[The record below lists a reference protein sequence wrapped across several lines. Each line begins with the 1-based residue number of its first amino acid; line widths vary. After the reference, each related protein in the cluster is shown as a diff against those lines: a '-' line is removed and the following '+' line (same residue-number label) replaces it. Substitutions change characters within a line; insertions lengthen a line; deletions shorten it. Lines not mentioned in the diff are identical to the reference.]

1 MARLLAVDWDLREM
15 RLAVAD
21 GGAGG
26 SLRVRAL
33 RALPLV
39 MRSVDEGE
47 PPQADYGQTLRQL
60 LAEEGSKRATLL
72 LGVDRGHVEFIDLTL
87 PPAKD
92 SELSELVAL
101 QVMHDAPALGEDAAI
116 DYLPL
121 SADASQPRKVL
132 AAAVA
137 AEQMARFHGIC
148 AAAGVKPR
156 RLLLRGF
163 ALVSLFNH
171 AAKAPERGLLLV
183 DRIGD
188 EADLAVVYDGQATLL
203 RTVRL
208 PSGEQSDKAVER
220 LLTETQRTL
229 SVVPS
234 EGDQPGVEC
243 IYLCGRAAEQ
253 EELAAKIAATTD
265 LDVHIFDPFHTL
277 GIPETALD
285 ENPERFAPLLGMLAD
300 EARGGHALD
309 FLNPRRAA
317 PRASRRRP
325 LTLAAIG
332 LGLAVLLGGYSIWE
346 KLAVVDEENQQLEQ
360 RLRELKAN
368 AKKAGERTKLVDAV
382 RDWLAGDVDWL
393 DELRDLSVRFPPAR
407 DMVVLRMNFTSTPRA
422 GGGEVTLQGVVR
434 DPLVVARMENN
445 IRDKYHEVSSKRVQ
459 ERVRNKTYSWHFETS
474 IAVDRRDKEHYT
486 SHRQST
492 EKEKEPPTALATP
505 VSGTASGTALSA
517 TSSSATALSATSSSA
532 TALSATLSSGTSSA
546 AAAASSTATAAPA
559 PGGKPAAEGRAR
571 P

>member
-21 GGAGG
+21 GGAGQV
-26 SLRVRAL
+26 RIRAL
-33 RALPLV
+33 RSLPVV
-39 MRSVDEGE
+39 MRPVDEGE

-60 LAEEGSKRATLL
+60 LADEGSKRATLL
-72 LGVDRGHVEFIDLTL
+72 LGVDRGHVEFIELTL

-101 QVMHDAPALGEDAAI
+101 QVMHDSPALGEDAAI

-121 SADASQPRKVL
+121 SSDPSQPRKVL

-163 ALVSLFNH
+163 ALASLFARTAH
-171 AAKAPERGLLLV
+171 AAERGLLLV

-188 EADLAVVYDGQATLL
+188 EADLAAVFDGRPALQ

-208 PSGEQSDKAVER
+208 PSGEQSEKAVER
-220 LLTETQRTL
+220 LLTEIQRTL

-234 EGDQPGVEC
+234 DDGQPSVEC
-243 IYLCGRAAEQ
+243 VYLCGRAEEQ
-253 EELAAKIAATTD
+253 EELAAKIAAATD
-265 LDVHIFDPFHTL
+265 LEVRIFDPFQAL
-277 GIPETALD
+277 GIPAAALGD
-285 ENPERFAPLLGMLAD
+285 NPERFVSLLGMLVD
-300 EARGGHALD
+300 EARGRHALD

-332 LGLAVLLGGYSIWE
+332 LGLAVLFGGYGIWE
-346 KLAVVDEENQQLEQ
+346 KLAVVDEENQELEL
-360 RLRELKAN
+360 RLRELKAD
-368 AKKAGERTKLVDAV
+368 AKKASERIKLVDAV

-393 DELRDLSVRFPPAR
+393 DELRDLSVRFPPAS

-434 DPLVVARMENN
+434 DPLVVARMENH

-486 SHRQST
+486 SHVPAAER
-492 EKEKEPPTALATP
+492 EKEKESPAPPATS
-505 VSGTASGTALSA
+505 VSGTSASGTA
-517 TSSSATALSATSSSA
+517 T
-532 TALSATLSSGTSSA
+532 SGTSSSDVPLA
-546 AAAASSTATAAPA
+546 PASSVPAAPA
-559 PGGKPAAEGRAR
+559 PGGKAADEGRGR